1 MRLMIDA
8 NIILDVLQKRE
19 PHCQNSTLI
28 WKLCETEQDIGFVS
42 TLAFADL
49 IYIMRKELNAEQITK
64 VLEGLKMIF
73 QFEDFTASDM
83 EKAAGLQWK
92 DYEDAVQAVTAER
105 VKADYIITRNVKDF
119 ANSRIP
125 AFTPSEYLLCR

>member
-83 EKAAGLQWK
+83 EKAAGLQWT

-105 VKADYIITRNVKDF
+105 VRADYIITRNVKDF
-119 ANSRIP
+119 ANSKIP
-125 AFTPSEYLLCR
+125 AITPSEYLLCR

>member
-64 VLEGLKMIF
+64 VLERLKMIF

-105 VKADYIITRNVKDF
+105 VSADYIITRNVKDF
-119 ANSRIP
+119 ANSKIP
-125 AFTPSEYLLCR
+125 AITPSEYLLCR

>member
-64 VLEGLKMIF
+64 VLERLKMIF

>member
-64 VLEGLKMIF
+64 ILERLKMIF

-83 EKAAGLQWK
+83 EKAAGLQCK

-105 VKADYIITRNVKDF
+105 VRADYIITRNVKDF
-119 ANSRIP
+119 ANSKIP
-125 AFTPSEYLLCR
+125 AITPSEYLLCR

>member
-64 VLEGLKMIF
+64 VLERLKMIF

-119 ANSRIP
+119 ANSKIP
-125 AFTPSEYLLCR
+125 AITPSEYLLCR